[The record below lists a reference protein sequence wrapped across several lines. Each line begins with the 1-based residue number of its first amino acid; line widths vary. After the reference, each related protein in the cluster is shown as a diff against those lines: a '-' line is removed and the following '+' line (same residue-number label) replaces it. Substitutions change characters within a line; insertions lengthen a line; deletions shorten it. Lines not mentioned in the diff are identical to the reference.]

1 VHGLEADV
9 QLLPAYILRL
19 RAGQGVE
26 AALLDAVDEL
36 AWLARGG
43 DDPGR
48 YSPLLKIEKWS
59 IQTCWVKVGLRAGPP
74 TADYGF

>member
-1 VHGLEADV
+1 M

-48 YSPLLKIEKWS
+48 YSPLLKIEKWGTQIS
-59 IQTCWVKVGLRAGPP
+59 LVKAESRRGLSARNRES
-74 TADYGF
+74 